1 MKRRSPGEGVR
12 DARGSGGMRAPF
24 GRQNRLAGLTPLS
37 REAEAEAKAEAEAEA
52 EVSASSFRS
61 FANGPARR

>member
-12 DARGSGGMRAPF
+12 DARGSGGMRAAPF

-37 REAEAEAKAEAEAEA
+37 REAEAEAKAEAEAE
-52 EVSASSFRS
+52 VSASSFRS